1 MERIDREQ
9 LSEIILAAP
18 AWARIGLTVRDE
30 RLREQAAD
38 TLAVTIIERLDHD
51 PVDANQFVL
60 PF

>member
-1 MERIDREQ
+1 MERIEREQ

-30 RLREQAAD
+30 RLRERAAD
-38 TLAVTIIERLDHD
+38 TLAAAIIERLERD
-51 PVDANQFVL
+51 PVNVNQLAL